1 MKVKNKRCIRTLS
14 FKQFRAAKTRNLIA
28 VFAIALTTLLFT
40 SLFTIALSINDGF
53 QQSNFRQ
60 CGGWSHGTFKYL
72 TEEQFEELKEDPL
85 IKQWGL
91 RRFVGMPSEVP
102 FNKSHVEVGYS
113 DAVQAHWMYCDPI
126 VGSLPKEGTNEAA
139 TDTRVLELLG
149 IEPELGA
156 EFTMTFDV
164 DGKQTTQTFTLCG
177 WWEYDEAIVANHV
190 LIPLSRAEAI
200 YQETGLVPGQA
211 KDGMTGTWNLDVMF
225 QNAWNIEKNMQQV
238 LSNHG
243 YQDESRMDGDNY
255 VATGVNWGYSTSQLA
270 DNIDPMTVLTIA
282 AVLLLIIFTGYLIIY
297 NVFQISVAND
307 IRFYGLL
314 KTIGTTPRQLMQM
327 IRQQAIILS
336 LMGIPL
342 GLVGGWLAGAAL
354 TPIII
359 AQLDGIVNMVSVR
372 PLIFVVSALFA
383 LFTVLISCRR
393 PGKMAAKVSPVEAVR
408 YTEGMNVKR
417 KTRKSTGTVS
427 LLSMAKANLGRS
439 RGKTWITV
447 ISLSLAVVLLNLTVT
462 FTKGFDMDKYLSHF
476 VATDFILADAAY
488 FQIGAGQHFSSDSPL
503 PQEVIDE
510 VVAHAEIANRA
521 RVYGKTSVIQEF
533 VSEDY
538 YRQLR
543 KQWYSKEELDRL
555 VQSEPKTEDGL
566 LTDNAQLYGMESFA
580 LDHLKVLEGDLSKL
594 YEPGGR
600 YIAAV
605 YSEDDYG
612 DPIMDS
618 HWAKL
623 GDTVTL
629 RYVEE
634 LEYYN
639 PNTGEVYGTW
649 NDIPNPD
656 TDVWA
661 ERAAKWRDVDYT
673 VVALVSVPSPL
684 DYRYYGS
691 DEFVLNDQTFIQDT
705 QTDTIMYYAFDT
717 TDDTNDKMEAF
728 LSDYT
733 NNVNPKFDYESK
745 ATYLAEFESFRSM
758 FLLLGGAL
766 SFIVGLVGILNFFN
780 AILTGIITRKREF
793 AMLQSVGMTGK
804 QLKTMLVYEGLFYA
818 LGAGLLSLLLALILS
833 PLMRITMS
841 NMFWFFT
848 YRFTIMPILLL
859 LPVFVLLGVL
869 VPLIIYRFAAKATIV
884 ERLRETES

>member
-1 MKVKNKRCIRTLS
+1 
-14 FKQFRAAKTRNLIA
+14 
-28 VFAIALTTLLFT
+28 
-40 SLFTIALSINDGF
+40 
-53 QQSNFRQ
+53 
-60 CGGWSHGTFKYL
+60 
-72 TEEQFEELKEDPL
+72 
-85 IKQWGL
+85 
-91 RRFVGMPSEVP
+91 
-102 FNKSHVEVGYS
+102 
-113 DAVQAHWMYCDPI
+113 
-126 VGSLPKEGTNEAA
+126 
-139 TDTRVLELLG
+139 
-149 IEPELGA
+149 
-156 EFTMTFDV
+156 
-164 DGKQTTQTFTLCG
+164 
-177 WWEYDEAIVANHV
+177 
-190 LIPLSRAEAI
+190 
-200 YQETGLVPGQA
+200 
-211 KDGMTGTWNLDVMF
+211 
-225 QNAWNIEKNMQQV
+225 
-238 LSNHG
+238 
-243 YQDESRMDGDNY
+243 
-255 VATGVNWGYSTSQLA
+255 
-270 DNIDPMTVLTIA
+270 
-282 AVLLLIIFTGYLIIY
+282 
-297 NVFQISVAND
+297 
-307 IRFYGLL
+307 
-314 KTIGTTPRQLMQM
+314 
-327 IRQQAIILS
+327 
-336 LMGIPL
+336 
-342 GLVGGWLAGAAL
+342 
-354 TPIII
+354 
-359 AQLDGIVNMVSVR
+359 
-372 PLIFVVSALFA
+372 
-383 LFTVLISCRR
+383 
-393 PGKMAAKVSPVEAVR
+393 
-408 YTEGMNVKR
+408 
-417 KTRKSTGTVS
+417 
-427 LLSMAKANLGRS
+427 
-439 RGKTWITV
+439 
-447 ISLSLAVVLLNLTVT
+447 
-462 FTKGFDMDKYLSHF
+462 MDKYLSHF

-818 LGAGLLSLLLALILS
+818 LGAGLLSLFLALILG